1 MSIKIDN
8 YFTLP
13 SCASALKVFLFSG
26 SDDLTSWVN
35 YYRNMSRLYRSM
47 VKEMDSEITAYRMQ
61 IKNLRAEVATRM
73 VGINEKKAALLKLAE
88 INEVDRSNLNK
99 AFCRDNFQVS
109 SFFRDEAR
117 NKRIRKLSRD
127 LKITSQE
134 KQKAN

>member
-1 MSIKIDN
+1 
-8 YFTLP
+8 
-13 SCASALKVFLFSG
+13 
-26 SDDLTSWVN
+26 
-35 YYRNMSRLYRSM
+35 MSRLYRSM

-109 SFFRDEAR
+109 SFFH
-117 NKRIRKLSRD
+117 
-127 LKITSQE
+127 QH
-134 KQKAN
+134 Q